1 MYLKQVCFAK
11 ASILVLEDDPELRTS
26 LRNCLA
32 DEGYHL
38 ADPSRDTVPAIDLVI
53 AGIHPGPDSAV
64 ALPDHAAPVIALV
77 DREAWLGFDF
87 FDAANAVGAVAVLQR
102 PFPRSSLLRLIGAV
116 LSQAAD
122 SGADRPTSDE
132 EQAGLA
138 ELLVQLENP
147 NFA

>member
-1 MYLKQVCFAK
+1 MHLKPLCFAK
-11 ASILVLEDDPELRTS
+11 ASILVLEDDPELRAR

-38 ADPSRDTVPAIDLVI
+38 ADSAGAAAPAIDLVI
-53 AGIHPGPDSAV
+53 AGIHPGVDPTA
-64 ALPDHAAPVIALV
+64 ALPDHAVPVIALV
-77 DREAWLGFDF
+77 GRDAWLGFDF
-87 FDAANAVGAVAVLQR
+87 FDAANAVGAVAVLRR
-102 PFPRSSLLRLIGAV
+102 PYPRSALLRLIGAV

-122 SGADRPTSDE
+122 TDADRRIPDE

-138 ELLVQLENP
+138 DLLVQLENP